1 MLTSAAPSSG
11 CSQLPQMA
19 SDTAIGTATTH
30 AAAVHRRTVRARR
43 ASKIRIFES
52 STHSVPPK
60 TPVYSYHCTAH
71 TSCENP
77 LPRMS
82 HGHEKSPT
90 VYQYSVAIHAVTS
103 VV

>member
-1 MLTSAAPSSG
+1 MTSE
-11 CSQLPQMA
+11 M
-19 SDTAIGTATTH
+19 TTGTATVH
-30 AAAVHRRTVRARR
+30 AAAVHRRMVRARR
-43 ASKIRIFES
+43 ASKIRMFES

-71 TSCENP
+71 TSCEKP

-90 VYQYSVAIHAVTS
+90 VYQYSVAIHAVTR